1 MANFDVVVISHP
13 PYSLDLAPATILL
26 FAKAKI
32 TITGTIF
39 QEVEDI
45 KDLNAVPLDT
55 SSNSYVQLLEIC
67 KKCVTVKGDYSERK
81 QSELLTA
88 SFLSVL
94 IA

>member
-13 PYSLDLAPATILL
+13 PYSLDLAPANILL
-26 FAKAKI
+26 FAKVKI

-45 KDLNAVPLDT
+45 KDLYAVPLDT